1 MGSSSKRRRLNV
13 PSPAA
18 APAAAAMDNGDGRAA
33 SDAADAADAAAV
45 RANPYLAHLSAARG
59 GGGGG
64 GGSGDGDGGAAAGA
78 GARAAADST
87 STATTVVNNDRGD
100 GINALTG
107 VKLSSQYWGILET
120 RRKLPVHEARAELL
134 SLLGTHQVLVLVG
147 ETGSGKTTQVP
158 QFLVDAGYR
167 VACTQPRRVAATSVA
182 KRVAA
187 EMDVQLGMEV
197 GYAVR
202 FDDCCGTKTVL
213 KYVTDGMLLR
223 EAMSDPDLESYSVI
237 ILDEAHER
245 TLSTDVLMGLFK
257 EVLRRRPDLKLIV
270 MSATLDA
277 GKFQEYFVGA
287 PLMKVPGRVF
297 PVSIRYT
304 SRPVDNYVDAAVEQV
319 VKIVAEEPPG
329 DVLVFLTGEE
339 EIEEAC
345 RRIRDDIRC
354 LPYPAC
360 DLPVAVL
367 PLYASLPPREQA
379 KVFDDPPRPR
389 RPGGPVGRKVI
400 CATNVA
406 ETSLTIDGVVYV
418 VDTGFS
424 KQKVYN
430 PRARVESLLV
440 SPISRA
446 SAKQRAGRA
455 GRTRPGTCY
464 RLYTESAFASELKE
478 TTYPEI
484 LRSNLGNVVLQ
495 LKMLNINDLVHFD
508 FMDPPA
514 PETLMR
520 ALELLNYLNAL
531 SDEGDLTELGASMAE
546 LPLPPEL
553 SAALLASVKLGVSG
567 ALLTIAAMLSSTTNI
582 FLRPKSDRARADSAH
597 QRFHHTY
604 GDHLTL
610 IRTFDAYSA
619 VSSKDQA
626 RDKWCWD
633 NYLNPRALQSATSVR
648 SQLARVL
655 AKLSKQPTGT
665 DDPALTEVEYD
676 DCVRKALL
684 SGFFMQVA
692 HRRAGKAGSG
702 GGYLTV
708 KDHQLVALHPGCN
721 LTRSPDWVM
730 YNEFVLTKR
739 NFIRTV
745 TEVRGSWLVE
755 LAPHYYDMT
764 NFPEGA
770 AKEDLKVLY
779 RQHER
784 KKARANAEREEEA
797 ARRSRK
803 EKGKGRKKH
812 GSGNCA

>member
-1 MGSSSKRRRLNV
+1 MRASLTLDLGPLPSSAHTLSDMGSSSKRRRLDV
-13 PSPAA
+13 PTPAA
-18 APAAAAMDNGDGRAA
+18 APTAAAMDKDGVRA
-33 SDAADAADAAAV
+33 AADAAAA
-45 RANPYLAHLSAARG
+45 RANPYLTHSPAAL
-59 GGGGG
+59 GG
-64 GGSGDGDGGAAAGA
+64 GGSGAGTAADGILSGA
-78 GARAAADST
+78 GVLD
-87 STATTVVNNDRGD
+87 NDKGN
-100 GINALTG
+100 GFNALTG
-107 VKLSSQYWGILET
+107 VKLSSRYWGILET
-120 RRKLPVHEARAELL
+120 RRKLPVHEARTELL
-134 SLLGTHQVLVLVG
+134 AHLDDHQVLVLVG

-158 QFLVDAGYR
+158 QFLVDAGFR

-182 KRVAA
+182 KRVAV

-202 FDDCCGTKTVL
+202 FDDCCGAKTVL
-213 KYVTDGMLLR
+213 KYLTDGMLLR
-223 EAMSDPDLESYSVI
+223 EAMSDPTLNSYDAI

-245 TLSTDVLMGLFK
+245 TLSTDVLMGLLK
-257 EVLRRRPDLKLIV
+257 DVLRRRTDLKLIV

-277 GKFQEYFVGA
+277 GKFQEYFTGA

-304 SRPVDNYVDAAVEQV
+304 PRPVDNYVDAAVEQV
-319 VKIVAEEPPG
+319 VKIVADQPPG

-339 EIEEAC
+339 EIDEAC
-345 RRIRDDIRC
+345 RRIRDDIRY
-354 LPYPAC
+354 LPPPAC
-360 DLPVAVL
+360 NFPVAVL

-379 KVFDDPPRPR
+379 KVFDDPPRSRLPD
-389 RPGGPVGRKVI
+389 GPVGRKII

-478 TTYPEI
+478 ATYPEI

-495 LKMLNINDLVHFD
+495 LKKLNVNDLVHFD

-520 ALELLNYLNAL
+520 ALELLNYLHAL
-531 SDEGDLTELGASMAE
+531 SDEGDLTKLGASMAE

-553 SAALLASVKLGVSG
+553 SAALLASVELGVSG
-567 ALLTIAAMLSSTTNI
+567 ALLTIAAMLSSTANV
-582 FLRPKSDRARADSAH
+582 FLRPKADRARADAARR
-597 QRFHHTY
+597 RFEHTA

-610 IRTFDAYSA
+610 LRTFNAYSA
-619 VSSKDQA
+619 LSSKDNA
-626 RDKWCWD
+626 RDRWCWD
-633 NYLNPRALQSATSVR
+633 NYVNPRALQSATSVR
-648 SQLARVL
+648 AQLARVL
-655 AKLSKQPTGT
+655 SKLSDKPAGV
-665 DDPALTEVEYD
+665 DDSTLREAEYD
-676 DCVRKALL
+676 DRVLKALL

-692 HRRAGKAGSG
+692 HRQAGKAGSG

-708 KDHQLVALHPGCN
+708 KDHQLVALHPGCG

-745 TEVRGSWLVE
+745 TEVRGPWLVE

-779 RQHER
+779 RRHER
-784 KKARANAEREEEA
+784 KMARDKVERAEEEG
-797 ARRSRK
+797 RPRK
-803 EKGKGRKKH
+803 DKGKGRKKH
-812 GSGNCA
+812 GSSSRA

>member
-1 MGSSSKRRRLNV
+1 MGS
-13 PSPAA
+13 
-18 APAAAAMDNGDGRAA
+18 
-33 SDAADAADAAAV
+33 
-45 RANPYLAHLSAARG
+45 G
-59 GGGGG
+59 GGGCGG
-64 GGSGDGDGGAAAGA
+64 GAGGAATVLDNDAG
-78 GARAAADST
+78 GG
-87 STATTVVNNDRGD
+87 V
-100 GINALTG
+100 NALTG
-107 VKLSSQYWGILET
+107 AKLSSRYWGILET
-120 RRKLPVHEARAELL
+120 RRKLPVHEARAALL
-134 SLLGTHQVLVLVG
+134 AHLDAHQVLVLVG

-182 KRVAA
+182 KRVAV
-187 EMDVQLGMEV
+187 EMDVQLGRHV

-202 FDDCCGTKTVL
+202 FDDASGPDTVL
-213 KYVTDGMLLR
+213 KYLTDGMLLR
-223 EAMSDPDLESYSVI
+223 EAMSDPVLKAYDAI

-245 TLSTDVLMGLFK
+245 TLSTDVLMGLLK
-257 EVLRRRPDLKLIV
+257 DVLRARADLKLIV

-277 GKFQEYFVGA
+277 GKFQEYFAGA

-297 PVSIRYT
+297 PVAIRYT
-304 SRPVDNYVDAAVEQV
+304 PRPVDNYVDAAVEQV
-319 VKIVAEEPPG
+319 VKIVAEQPPG

-339 EIEEAC
+339 EIDEAC
-345 RRIRDDIRC
+345 RRIRDDIGY
-354 LPYPAC
+354 LPAPAC
-360 DLPVAVL
+360 NFPVAVL

-379 KVFDDPPRPR
+379 KVFDEPPRPKH
-389 RPGGPVGRKVI
+389 PGGPAGRKII

-418 VDTGFS
+418 IDTGFS

-478 TTYPEI
+478 ATYPEI

-495 LKMLNINDLVHFD
+495 LKKLNVDDLVHFD

-520 ALELLNYLNAL
+520 ALELLHYLGAL
-531 SDEGDLTELGASMAE
+531 SDEGDLTERGASMAE

-553 SAALLASVKLGVSG
+553 SAALLASVPLGVSG
-567 ALLTIAAMLSSTTNI
+567 ALLTIAAMLSSTANV
-582 FLRPKSDRARADSAH
+582 FLRPKADRARADAARR
-597 QRFHHTY
+597 RFEHPD

-610 IRTFDAYSA
+610 LNTFNAYTA
-619 VSSKDQA
+619 VSSADKA
-626 RDKWCWD
+626 RERWCWD
-633 NYLNPRALQSATSVR
+633 NYANPRALQSATSVR
-648 SQLARVL
+648 TQLARVL
-655 AKLSKQPTGT
+655 AKLQTGPTGV
-665 DDPALTEVEYD
+665 DDPTLHEAQYD
-676 DCVRKALL
+676 DHVRKALL

-692 HRRAGKAGSG
+692 HRQAGKAGSG

-708 KDHQLVALHPGCN
+708 KDHQLVALHPGCG

-779 RQHER
+779 RRHER
-784 KKARANAEREEEA
+784 KQARDAAERAEVEG
-797 ARRSRK
+797 RSRK
-803 EKGKGRKKH
+803 DKGKGKKKH
-812 GSGNCA
+812 GSGSRA

>member
-1 MGSSSKRRRLNV
+1 
-13 PSPAA
+13 
-18 APAAAAMDNGDGRAA
+18 MDNGGDHAT
-33 SDAADAADAAAV
+33 SDAAHAADAAAV
-45 RANPYLAHLSAARG
+45 RANPYLAHLPTERG

-64 GGSGDGDGGAAAGA
+64 GAGVDAGTGATIDGPPAA
-78 GARAAADST
+78 
-87 STATTVVNNDRGD
+87 TAVLNNDRGD
-100 GINALTG
+100 GFNALTG
-107 VKLSSQYWGILET
+107 VKLSSHYWGILET
-120 RRKLPVHEARAELL
+120 RRKLPVHDARAELL

-182 KRVAA
+182 KRVAT

-202 FDDCCGTKTVL
+202 FDDCCGTKTIL
-213 KYVTDGMLLR
+213 KYLTDGMLLR
-223 EAMSDPDLESYSVI
+223 EAMSDPNLEIYSAI

-245 TLSTDVLMGLFK
+245 TLSTDVLMGLLK

-287 PLMKVPGRVF
+287 PLMTVPGRVF

-345 RRIRDDIRC
+345 RRIRDDIRY
-354 LPYPAC
+354 LPSPAR

-367 PLYASLPPREQA
+367 PLYASLSPREQA
-379 KVFDDPPRPR
+379 RVFDDPPRPR
-389 RPGGPVGRKVI
+389 HPGGPAGRKVI

-478 TTYPEI
+478 ATYPEI

-546 LPLPPEL
+546 LPLSPEL

-567 ALLTIAAMLSSTTNI
+567 ALLTIAAMLSSSANV
-582 FLRPKSDRARADSAH
+582 FVRPKSDRARADAAH
-597 QRFHHTY
+597 RRFYHTH
-604 GDHLTL
+604 GDHLSL

-619 VSSKDQA
+619 VSSKDRA

-655 AKLSKQPTGT
+655 AKLSKQPTGS

-692 HRRAGKAGSG
+692 HRQAGKAGSG

-764 NFPEGA
+764 NFPDGA

-784 KKARANAEREEEA
+784 RKARANSERVEED

-803 EKGKGRKKH
+803 DKGKGRKKH
-812 GSGNCA
+812 GSGSRA